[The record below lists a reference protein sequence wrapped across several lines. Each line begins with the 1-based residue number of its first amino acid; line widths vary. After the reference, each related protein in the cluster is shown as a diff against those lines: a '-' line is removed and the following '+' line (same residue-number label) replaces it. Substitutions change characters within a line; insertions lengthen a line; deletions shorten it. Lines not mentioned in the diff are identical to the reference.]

1 MAWICDEWMCG
12 MTLIFDAIDGTFGG
26 TPRPASPY
34 SKCVTAYQQFITQ
47 TENGVLQPFPQGIS
61 QYSTLARDGLLSLD
75 IETWPVNWT
84 LLQGALKVARQQQPA
99 VRLSFFGS
107 GAVSGTMINQG
118 IAGTP
123 SAFTSAETID
133 DSDAARATMALCDFC
148 SPGLYL
154 NSTQNVQEF
163 LAMAGYTIAESRR
176 YGKPV
181 YAEICPFYGDNDKLI
196 PEADWSGVIWNLSGI
211 CDGLIIWAHIDSAW
225 NENAPWWQ
233 ALKGMG

>member
-1 MAWICDEWMCG
+1 

-181 YAEICPFYGDNDKLI
+181 YAEICPAYSDNNQLI
-196 PEADWSGVIWNLSGI
+196 DPADWSTIIWNLSAI
-211 CDGLIIWAHIDSAW
+211 SDGLIVWGHFSAW
-225 NENAPWWQ
+225 PSDQSWWNA
-233 ALKGMG
+233 LGGLT